1 MQPQVHDAQG
11 PGDPSNSSATCG
23 QPLRP
28 RSSRRTR
35 AGQWCI
41 ARDRDRVR
49 VHIRDV
55 GQRTPV
61 RSRRALQ
68 YCKACGLR
76 SG

>member
-1 MQPQVHDAQG
+1 MMRRGRATLRIPQPRAAS
-11 PGDPSNSSATCG
+11 PCG
-23 QPLRP
+23 RGAPAARGRGNAL
-28 RSSRRTR
+28 
-35 AGQWCI
+35 QWCI

-68 YCKACGLR
+68 YCKAYGLR